1 MKAREVLL
9 LILIVAAGVFFHCAH
24 TGKLN
29 LDGDWEWGVFDSGV
43 SYSYEESQTIE
54 APLPA
59 RLEVRNAHGDIDVRS
74 ADREDIRLTLNKK
87 IRRRKEAE
95 ARKVADLLKPVITRT
110 GDRIIISSN
119 RGEFKKRNF
128 ETSFTLVIPRN
139 LDVLIE
145 NSYGTVKAA
154 GIRGG
159 EIVNP
164 HGEVAVAEVEGE
176 LTVTNSYEDVDI
188 EGVGASCRVSAKHS
202 DVSVRS
208 VSGEVWIDHAYG
220 KVIVEDAAADATVRG
235 DHTEVAGQRIKG
247 RVDVRT
253 SYEKISLRDVGPA
266 VINGHHSVVEAEA
279 VAGGLKIAT
288 SYENVRVDDIR
299 GDLTVEG
306 KSVEVTGRSIA
317 AREVRITTSYEN
329 LDLADFT
336 GSAIISLS
344 HGDALL
350 APSSLDFPIEVKNV
364 YSTIR
369 LFLPKG
375 ERGPIEARSRGGEI
389 KWGLAE
395 PPSVNQTNGEAVVK
409 AFLDRVQRPGI
420 VMSTSFG
427 DIYIEEAADPRS
439 DKSTRR

>member
-9 LILIVAAGVFFHCAH
+9 LILIVAAGVFFHYAH

-29 LDGDWEWGVFDSGV
+29 LDGDWEWGIFDFGV

-74 ADREDIRLTLNKK
+74 ADQEDIRLTLHKK

-95 ARKVADLLKPVITRT
+95 AREVADMLKPVITRT

-128 ETSFTLVIPRN
+128 ETSFTLVVPRN
-139 LDVLIE
+139 MGVTIE

-164 HGEVAVAEVEGE
+164 HGEVAVADVGGE
-176 LTVTNSYEDVDI
+176 LAVTNSYEDVDI

-202 DVSVRS
+202 DVSVRN
-208 VSGEVWIDHAYG
+208 VGGEVSVDHSYG
-220 KVIVEDAAADATVRG
+220 KVIIEDTAADATVRG
-235 DHTEVAGQRIKG
+235 DHTEVDGQRIKG

-253 SYEKISLRDVGPA
+253 SYERISLRDVGPA
-266 VINGHHSVVEAEA
+266 VVNGHHAAVEAEG
-279 VAGGLKIAT
+279 VAGGLSVAT
-288 SYENVRVDDIR
+288 SYENVRVEDIR

-329 LDLADFT
+329 LDLAGYS

-344 HGDALL
+344 HGDAVL

-364 YSTIR
+364 YSTVR

-375 ERGPIEARSRGGEI
+375 ERGPIEVRSRGGEI

-409 AFLDRVQRPGI
+409 AFLDRIQRPGI
-420 VMSTSFG
+420 LLSTTYG
-427 DIYIEEAADPRS
+427 DIYLEEATGPRAE
-439 DKSTRR
+439 

>member
-1 MKAREVLL
+1 
-9 LILIVAAGVFFHCAH
+9 
-24 TGKLN
+24 
-29 LDGDWEWGVFDSGV
+29 
-43 SYSYEESQTIE
+43 
-54 APLPA
+54 
-59 RLEVRNAHGDIDVRS
+59 
-74 ADREDIRLTLNKK
+74 
-87 IRRRKEAE
+87 
-95 ARKVADLLKPVITRT
+95 VITRT
-110 GDRIIISSN
+110 GDRIIISSI

-128 ETSFTLVIPRN
+128 ETSFTLIVPRN

-145 NSYGTVKAA
+145 NSYGTVKAV
-154 GIRGG
+154 GVSSG

-208 VSGEVWIDHAYG
+208 VTGEVWVDHGYG

-247 RVDVRT
+247 KVDIKT

-266 VINGHHSVVEAEA
+266 VVDGHHSAVVAEG
-279 VAGGLKIAT
+279 VAGSLKVAT

-329 LDLADFT
+329 LDLAGYT

-344 HGDALL
+344 HGDAIL

-364 YSTIR
+364 YSTVR
-369 LFLPKG
+369 LFLPRG

-395 PPSVNQTNGEAVVK
+395 PPSVNQTNGEALVK
-409 AFLDRVQRPGI
+409 AFLDRIQRPGI
-420 VMSTSFG
+420 LLSTTYG
-427 DIYIEEAADPRS
+427 DICLEEATGPRAE
-439 DKSTRR
+439 